1 METGSSFAAG
11 TIRRFEQT
19 PIRVLQLKHVPG
31 NPSMTRFAEELGAE
45 LPNGGELAVE
55 QFAPRLRGG
64 SARRNYLARLVSY
77 PVAVRRLEADVFHLL
92 DHGLGYLAAA
102 LPGPRTVV
110 TCHDLAPLR
119 AERSDRRFRTGW
131 ATLARYRLVARIL
144 PRVAAVVCDSEATRR
159 DLLSLTD
166 VDPARTETVR
176 PGLSPAFRP
185 LGEAERR
192 DASDRIGFGKR
203 RLVLHVSATRYPY
216 KNVPGVLRVV
226 AALRAGGID
235 AALLRVGRPLYRHER
250 RLAERLGLDGVIREV
265 GPVSDEELTGLY
277 NAADAFLFPSYH
289 EGFGWPPLE
298 AMACGTPVV
307 ASDCAALT
315 ESLGDAA
322 LSAPADDAD
331 GLAEA
336 MATVFASPE
345 LAASLRERGLR
356 RASRFSWSSAAERYA
371 GVYRG
376 VARGA
381 AASRARRSIVR
392 NQRRRISRENG
403 STTSQ

>member
-11 TIRRFEQT
+11 TIRRFERT

-31 NPSMTRFAEELGAE
+31 NPSMTRFAEELGAQ
-45 LPNGGELAVE
+45 LPNGGKLEVE
-55 QFAPRLRGG
+55 QFAPRLLGG
-64 SARRNYLARLVSY
+64 PGRRHYLARLVGY
-77 PVAVRRLEADVFHLL
+77 PLAVRRLEADVFHLL
-92 DHGLGYLAAA
+92 DHGLGYLAAS

-119 AERSDRRFRTGW
+119 AARSDRRFRTSW
-131 ATLARYRLVARIL
+131 ATLARYRLVARML

-159 DLLSLTD
+159 DLLSLTE
-166 VDPARTETVR
+166 VDPARTETVS

-192 DASDRIGFGKR
+192 DARDRIGFGNR

-216 KNVPGVLRVV
+216 KNVPGALRAV

-250 RLAERLGLDGVIREV
+250 RLAERLGLGGVVREV

-277 NAADAFLFPSYH
+277 NAVDAFLFPSYH

-307 ASDCAALT
+307 ASDCAALEET
-315 ESLGDAA
+315 LGDAP
-322 LSAPADDAD
+322 LRAPPDDAE

-336 MATVFASPE
+336 LASVLSSPE
-345 LAASLRERGLR
+345 LAGRLRQRGLR
-356 RASRFSWSSAAERYA
+356 RATRFSWSSAAERYA
-371 GVYRG
+371 AIYRG
-376 VARGA
+376 VARRA
-381 AASRARRSIVR
+381 AA
-392 NQRRRISRENG
+392 
-403 STTSQ
+403 